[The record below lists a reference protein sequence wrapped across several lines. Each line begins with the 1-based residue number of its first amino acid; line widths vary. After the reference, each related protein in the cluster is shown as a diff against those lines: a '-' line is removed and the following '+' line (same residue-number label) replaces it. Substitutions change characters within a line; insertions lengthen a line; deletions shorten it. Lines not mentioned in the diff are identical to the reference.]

1 MSLRKLK
8 WKDAINDTRMIRN
21 NPNKLRERWVQ
32 DLQLRTPKTKLKT
45 NEWSI
50 SKNKLKG
57 LGEEGDWDNEL
68 NEKRC
73 TPKVITHRDKKNES
87 NSHEIKKI

>member
-1 MSLRKLK
+1 
-8 WKDAINDTRMIRN
+8 MIRN

-45 NEWSI
+45 KEWSI

-73 TPKVITHRDKKNES
+73 TPKVITNRDKKNES